1 MKKRYLLLVSLLTTL
16 VGCDFN
22 LTLSFPNLDN
32 ISTSSSEEPS
42 SSEDIISTS
51 EDIISTS
58 EETISS
64 NTDLPMTSFEQ
75 DNEDKTI
82 DIYSINDFH
91 GSTEINGNEVGILKL
106 GTYFKELRKNEN
118 TLLINAGDMFQ
129 GSIYSNYNYGNMLT
143 DIMNEIEFDSF
154 TLGNHEFDWGKEKI
168 INNRNRKSEN
178 EYQTSFLGANIYKY
192 NIDTKEVGEFADEL
206 CQKYV
211 IKELENGLKV
221 GIIGV
226 IGEGLTSSVTSTYV
240 DEFIFTNPINIVKE
254 LSDELRN
261 EKNCDV
267 VILSA
272 HDDPKNIANTTI
284 GEKVYS
290 GEIIDNSGLTNVSNK
305 SNKRYVDAVICA
317 HSHLGQNFVA
327 NGVPFIQA
335 YSNGKAYGHISLNV
349 NSNGEVSLIESKVN
363 SSSSINISSYDEK
376 IESIYNSYKEETN
389 IIANEELG
397 TIDSTLYQSSDKDLN
412 ASKLVTTAIGSYVE
426 NVDYTICNSARSNL
440 NEGTITYADLFKAF
454 PFNNDVYIATVK
466 GSDLS
471 YFLEKDYYYM
481 YRNDEEAFDSNKEY
495 KVAIID
501 YLLLHKNSNRE
512 YNYFKNH
519 TIIDIVKK
527 DGKTYNYR
535 DITADYIRNIKS
547 IKSSDYSS
555 SSDRYN
561 KDNLSKSVSF
571 K

>member
-51 EDIISTS
+51 E
-58 EETISS
+58 EPISS
-64 NTDLPMTSFEQ
+64 NADLPMTSFEQ

-192 NIDTKEVGEFADEL
+192 NIDTKEVGESADEL

-284 GEKVYS
+284 DEKVYS

-363 SSSSINISSYDEK
+363 SSSSINISLYDEK

-397 TIDSTLYQSSDKDLN
+397 TLDSTLYQSSDKDLN

>member
-16 VGCDFN
+16 VGCDLN

-32 ISTSSSEEPS
+32 ISTSKSEDSS
-42 SSEDIISTS
+42 SSEDITS
-51 EDIISTS
+51 KGD
-58 EETISS
+58 ETLSS

-91 GSTEINGNEVGILKL
+91 GSTEVNDEEVGILKL
-106 GTYFKELRKNEN
+106 GTYFKELRKNDN
-118 TLLINAGDMFQ
+118 TLLINNGDMFQ

-143 DIMNEIEFDSF
+143 DIMNDIEFDSF

-168 INNRNRKSEN
+168 INNRNRTSESG
-178 EYQTSFLGANIYKY
+178 YQTPFLGANIYKY
-192 NIDTKEVGEFADEL
+192 NVDTKETGEFADEL

-226 IGEGLTSSVTSTYV
+226 IGEGLTRSVTSTYV
-240 DEFIFTNPINIVKE
+240 DEFVFTNYINIVKE
-254 LSDELRN
+254 LSNELRN

-272 HDDPKNIANTTI
+272 HDDPKNIANTTTNDF
-284 GEKVYS
+284 S
-290 GEIIDNSGLTNVSNK
+290 GEIKDNNGLTSISDV

-317 HSHLGQNFVA
+317 HSHLGQNYIS

-335 YSNGKAYGHISLNV
+335 YRNGIAYGHISLNV
-349 NSNGEVSLIESKVN
+349 NSKGEVSLKESKFN
-363 SSSSINISSYDEK
+363 STNTINISSYDKE
-376 IESIYNSYKEETN
+376 IESIYNLYKEEPSE
-389 IIANEELG
+389 IANEELG
-397 TIDSTLYQSSDKDLN
+397 TLDSTLYQSGNEDLN
-412 ASKLVTTAIGSYVE
+412 VSKLVTTAIGSYVE
-426 NVDYTICNSARSNL
+426 GVDYAICNNARSNL
-440 NEGTITYADLFKAF
+440 DEGTITYADLFKAL
-454 PFNNDVYIATVK
+454 PFNNDVYIATVN

-471 YFLEKDYYYM
+471 YYLEKNYIYM
-481 YRNDEEAFDSNKEY
+481 YRNDEEPFDSNKEY
-495 KVAIID
+495 TVAIID
-501 YLLLHKNSNRE
+501 YLLLHKNSNKE
-512 YNYFKNH
+512 YDYFKNH
-519 TIIDIVKK
+519 SIVKK
-527 DGKTYNYR
+527 VTKDGETYNYR
-535 DITADYIRNIKS
+535 DITADYIRNMKS

-561 KDNLSKSVSF
+561 KDKLSESVSF